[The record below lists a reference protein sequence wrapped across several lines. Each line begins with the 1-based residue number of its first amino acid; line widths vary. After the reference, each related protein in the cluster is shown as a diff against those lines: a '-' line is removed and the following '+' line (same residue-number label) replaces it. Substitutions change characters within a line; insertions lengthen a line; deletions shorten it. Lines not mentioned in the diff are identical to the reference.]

1 MERQSSRIQKHVASE
16 QFRGRKRD
24 RCVLDESSVQLSKQL
39 VADVDGVHLQ
49 NFASVVEPGHS
60 RSKKRPNS
68 RGSGLAVEMDRFPP
82 CRNRR
87 VHDVLSPA
95 LPEANGRR
103 TDHADR
109 SETAEAGARTAPGC
123 ALNKS
128 YGCELKI
135 RSVVRISDYDHGLV
149 RLRFKQKTGM
159 GAFRGETTE
168 QVGALQRLC
177 RSALGKRRADDD
189 FAERAA
195 LYRST
200 RRGLDCAGRI
210 GGRRRVNSAIAL
222 VNHGRP
228 V

>member
-1 MERQSSRIQKHVASE
+1 
-16 QFRGRKRD
+16 
-24 RCVLDESSVQLSKQL
+24 
-39 VADVDGVHLQ
+39 
-49 NFASVVEPGHS
+49 
-60 RSKKRPNS
+60 
-68 RGSGLAVEMDRFPP
+68 MDRFPP

-109 SETAEAGARTAPGC
+109 SETAEAGARTASGC
-123 ALNKS
+123 ALNKF

-168 QVGALQRLC
+168 QVWVIDRVCRGALGLRLP
-177 RSALGKRRADDD
+177 DDRWV
-189 FAERAA
+189 ER
-195 LYRST
+195 
-200 RRGLDCAGRI
+200 
-210 GGRRRVNSAIAL
+210 
-222 VNHGRP
+222 
-228 V
+228 

>member
-1 MERQSSRIQKHVASE
+1 
-16 QFRGRKRD
+16 
-24 RCVLDESSVQLSKQL
+24 
-39 VADVDGVHLQ
+39 
-49 NFASVVEPGHS
+49 
-60 RSKKRPNS
+60 
-68 RGSGLAVEMDRFPP
+68 MDRFAS

-103 TDHADR
+103 TDHADW
-109 SETAEAGARTAPGC
+109 SETKKTKARTATAR
-123 ALNKS
+123 ALRPI
-128 YGCELKI
+128 YVCELKT

-149 RLRFKQKTGM
+149 RLRFNQKTGM

-177 RSALGKRRADDD
+177 RSALGKRRTDDD

-210 GGRRRVNSAIAL
+210 GGRRRVNSPIAL
-222 VNHGRP
+222 VNHGWP
-228 V
+228 VLVQRSRRVG